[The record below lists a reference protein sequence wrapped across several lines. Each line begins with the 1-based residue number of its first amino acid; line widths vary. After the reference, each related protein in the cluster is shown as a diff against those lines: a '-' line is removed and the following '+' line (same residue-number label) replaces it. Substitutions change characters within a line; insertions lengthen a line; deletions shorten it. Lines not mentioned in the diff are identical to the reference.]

1 MKIFSNQLHHL
12 HKGRQEMFR
21 GRLVDCHEVPQRLE
35 HVLSELE
42 RRPVGELL
50 TPSGDLPLDEALL
63 RVHSPEYLA
72 FLSTA
77 WDEWVS
83 LSPDN
88 VSRDALPSVW
98 PLPGN
103 QAFRTDRPPL
113 NFAAKLGQYAFDA
126 GTPLMSGSWTAAREG
141 AACAL
146 AAAQEVSKGE
156 SSAVALTRPPG
167 HHAGRAYMGGYCFLN
182 NAAIAAQHLRSQGL
196 QRIAVMD
203 IDYHHGNGTQA
214 IFDERSDVYTVSIH
228 GDPQTEYPFFLGHA
242 DERGTGPGEGYNLNF
257 PLPKGT
263 AFETWYDSLQKAL
276 QVIADFSPQALV
288 VPLGLDTFEGDPISG
303 FKLKSVHYLQV
314 GRALASLRL
323 PTVFTLEGGYAVA
336 DFGRNTV
343 NVLEGFQSI

>member
-1 MKIFSNQLHHL
+1 
-12 HKGRQEMFR
+12 MFR

-88 VSRDALPSVW
+88 VNRDALPSVW

-103 QAFRTDRPPL
+103 QAFRMDRPPL

-126 GTPLMSGSWTAAREG
+126 GTPLMSGSWMAAREG

-146 AAAQEVSKGE
+146 AAAQAVSTGE

-263 AFETWYDSLQKAL
+263 AFETWYGSLQKAL

-288 VPLGLDTFEGDPISG
+288 VPLGLDTYEGDPISG

>member
-1 MKIFSNQLHHL
+1 
-12 HKGRQEMFR
+12 MFR

-63 RVHSPEYLA
+63 RVHSPEYLT

-146 AAAQEVSKGE
+146 AAAQAVSKGE

-167 HHAGRAYMGGYCFLN
+167 HHAGKAYMGGYCFLN
-182 NAAIAAQHLRSQGL
+182 NAAIAAQHLSSQGL

-242 DERGTGPGEGYNLNF
+242 DERGTGAGEGYNLNF

-263 AFETWYDSLQKAL
+263 AFETWYGSLQKAL

-288 VPLGLDTFEGDPISG
+288 VPLGLDTYEGDPICG

>member
-1 MKIFSNQLHHL
+1 
-12 HKGRQEMFR
+12 MFR

-63 RVHSPEYLA
+63 RVHSPEYLT

-88 VSRDALPSVW
+88 VNRDALPSVW

-103 QAFRTDRPPL
+103 QAFRMDRPPL

-146 AAAQEVSKGE
+146 AAAQAVSKGE

-182 NAAIAAQHLRSQGL
+182 NAAIAAQHLSSQGL

-242 DERGTGPGEGYNLNF
+242 DERGTGAGEGYNLNF

-263 AFETWYDSLQKAL
+263 AFETWYGSLQKAL

-288 VPLGLDTFEGDPISG
+288 VPLGLDTYEGDPISG

>member
-1 MKIFSNQLHHL
+1 
-12 HKGRQEMFR
+12 
-21 GRLVDCHEVPQRLE
+21 
-35 HVLSELE
+35 
-42 RRPVGELL
+42 
-50 TPSGDLPLDEALL
+50 
-63 RVHSPEYLA
+63 
-72 FLSTA
+72 
-77 WDEWVS
+77 
-83 LSPDN
+83 
-88 VSRDALPSVW
+88 
-98 PLPGN
+98 
-103 QAFRTDRPPL
+103 
-113 NFAAKLGQYAFDA
+113 
-126 GTPLMSGSWTAAREG
+126 
-141 AACAL
+141 
-146 AAAQEVSKGE
+146 
-156 SSAVALTRPPG
+156 
-167 HHAGRAYMGGYCFLN
+167 MGGYCFLN

-263 AFETWYDSLQKAL
+263 AFETWYGSLQKAL

-288 VPLGLDTFEGDPISG
+288 VPLGLDTYEGDPISG

>member
-1 MKIFSNQLHHL
+1 
-12 HKGRQEMFR
+12 MFR

-63 RVHSPEYLA
+63 RVHSPEYLT

-146 AAAQEVSKGE
+146 AAAQAVSKGE

-167 HHAGRAYMGGYCFLN
+167 HHAGKAYMGGYCFLN
-182 NAAIAAQHLRSQGL
+182 NAAIAAQHLSSQGL

-242 DERGTGPGEGYNLNF
+242 DERGTGAGEGYNLNF

-263 AFETWYDSLQKAL
+263 AFETWYGSLQKAL

-288 VPLGLDTFEGDPISG
+288 VPLGLDTYEGDPISG

>member
-1 MKIFSNQLHHL
+1 
-12 HKGRQEMFR
+12 MFR

-42 RRPVGELL
+42 RRSVGELL

-88 VSRDALPSVW
+88 VNRDALPSVW

-103 QAFRTDRPPL
+103 QAFRMDRPPL

-126 GTPLMSGSWTAAREG
+126 GTPLMSGSWMAAREG

-146 AAAQEVSKGE
+146 AAAQAVSTGE

-167 HHAGRAYMGGYCFLN
+167 HHAGRGYMGGYCFLN

-242 DERGTGPGEGYNLNF
+242 DERGTGAGEGYNLNF

-263 AFETWYDSLQKAL
+263 AFETWYGSLQKAL

-288 VPLGLDTFEGDPISG
+288 VPLGLDTYEGDPISG

>member
-1 MKIFSNQLHHL
+1 
-12 HKGRQEMFR
+12 MFR

-63 RVHSPEYLA
+63 RVHSPEYLT

-88 VSRDALPSVW
+88 VNRDALPSVW

-103 QAFRTDRPPL
+103 QAFRMDRPPL

-126 GTPLMSGSWTAAREG
+126 GTPLMSGSWMAAREG

-146 AAAQEVSKGE
+146 AAAQAVSTGE

-167 HHAGRAYMGGYCFLN
+167 HHAGRVYMGGYCFLN

-263 AFETWYDSLQKAL
+263 AFETWYGSLQKAL

-288 VPLGLDTFEGDPISG
+288 VPLGLDTYEGDPISG

>member
-1 MKIFSNQLHHL
+1 
-12 HKGRQEMFR
+12 MFR
-21 GRLVDCHEVPQRLE
+21 GRLVDCHEVPQRLK

-42 RRPVGELL
+42 RRPVGALL

-88 VSRDALPSVW
+88 VNRDALPSVW

-103 QAFRTDRPPL
+103 QAFRMDRPPL

-126 GTPLMSGSWTAAREG
+126 GTPLMSGSWMAAREG

-146 AAAQEVSKGE
+146 AAAQAVSTGE

-182 NAAIAAQHLRSQGL
+182 NAAIAAQYLRSQGL

-263 AFETWYDSLQKAL
+263 AFETWYGSLQKAL

-288 VPLGLDTFEGDPISG
+288 VPLGLDTYEGDPISG

>member
-1 MKIFSNQLHHL
+1 
-12 HKGRQEMFR
+12 MFR

-63 RVHSPEYLA
+63 RVHSPEYLT

-88 VSRDALPSVW
+88 VNRDALPSVW

-103 QAFRTDRPPL
+103 QAFRMDRPPL

-146 AAAQEVSKGE
+146 AAAQAVSKGE

-167 HHAGRAYMGGYCFLN
+167 HHAGRGYMGGYCFLN

-263 AFETWYDSLQKAL
+263 AFETWYGSLQKAL

-288 VPLGLDTFEGDPISG
+288 VPLGLDTYEGDPISG

>member
-1 MKIFSNQLHHL
+1 
-12 HKGRQEMFR
+12 MFR

-63 RVHSPEYLA
+63 RVHSPEYLT

-146 AAAQEVSKGE
+146 AAAQAVSKGE

-182 NAAIAAQHLRSQGL
+182 NAAIAAQHLSSQGL

-242 DERGTGPGEGYNLNF
+242 DERGTGAGEGYNLNF

-263 AFETWYDSLQKAL
+263 AFETWYGSLQKAL

-288 VPLGLDTFEGDPISG
+288 VPLGLDTYEGDPISG

>member
-1 MKIFSNQLHHL
+1 
-12 HKGRQEMFR
+12 MFR

-63 RVHSPEYLA
+63 RVHSPEYLT

-88 VSRDALPSVW
+88 VNSDALPSVW

-103 QAFRTDRPPL
+103 QAFRMDRPPL

-126 GTPLMSGSWTAAREG
+126 GTPLMSGSWMAAREG

-146 AAAQEVSKGE
+146 AAAQAVSTGE

-182 NAAIAAQHLRSQGL
+182 NAAIAAQYLRSQGL

-242 DERGTGPGEGYNLNF
+242 DERGTGAGEGYNLNF

-263 AFETWYDSLQKAL
+263 AFETWYGSLQKAL

-288 VPLGLDTFEGDPISG
+288 VPLGLDTYEGDPISG

>member
-1 MKIFSNQLHHL
+1 
-12 HKGRQEMFR
+12 MFR

-141 AACAL
+141 ASCAL
-146 AAAQEVSKGE
+146 AAAQAVSKGE

-263 AFETWYDSLQKAL
+263 AFETWYGSLQKAL

-288 VPLGLDTFEGDPISG
+288 VPLGLDTYEGDPISG

>member
-1 MKIFSNQLHHL
+1 
-12 HKGRQEMFR
+12 MFR

-63 RVHSPEYLA
+63 RVHSPEYLT

-88 VSRDALPSVW
+88 VNRDALPSVW

-103 QAFRTDRPPL
+103 QAFRMDRPPL

-146 AAAQEVSKGE
+146 AAAQAVSKGE

-182 NAAIAAQHLRSQGL
+182 NAAIAAQYLRSQGL

-263 AFETWYDSLQKAL
+263 AFETWYGSLQKAL

-288 VPLGLDTFEGDPISG
+288 VPLGLDTYEGDPISG

>member
-1 MKIFSNQLHHL
+1 
-12 HKGRQEMFR
+12 MFR

-63 RVHSPEYLA
+63 RVHSPEYLT

-88 VSRDALPSVW
+88 VNRDALPSVW

-103 QAFRTDRPPL
+103 QAFRMDRPPL

-126 GTPLMSGSWTAAREG
+126 GTPLMSGSWMAAREG

-146 AAAQEVSKGE
+146 AAAQAVSKGE

-182 NAAIAAQHLRSQGL
+182 NAAIAAQYLRSQGL

-263 AFETWYDSLQKAL
+263 AFETWYGSLQKAL

-288 VPLGLDTFEGDPISG
+288 VPLGLDTYEGDPISG

>member
-1 MKIFSNQLHHL
+1 
-12 HKGRQEMFR
+12 MFR

-88 VSRDALPSVW
+88 VNRDALPSVW

-103 QAFRTDRPPL
+103 QAFRMDRPPL

-126 GTPLMSGSWTAAREG
+126 GTPLMSGSWMAAREG

-146 AAAQEVSKGE
+146 AAAQAVSTGE

-167 HHAGRAYMGGYCFLN
+167 HHAGRGYMGGYCFLN

-263 AFETWYDSLQKAL
+263 AFETWYGSLQKAL

-288 VPLGLDTFEGDPISG
+288 VPLGLDTYEGDPISG

>member
-1 MKIFSNQLHHL
+1 
-12 HKGRQEMFR
+12 MFR

-63 RVHSPEYLA
+63 RVHSPEYLT

-88 VSRDALPSVW
+88 VNRDALPSVW

-103 QAFRTDRPPL
+103 QAFRMDRPPL

-126 GTPLMSGSWTAAREG
+126 GTPLMSGSWMAAREG

-146 AAAQEVSKGE
+146 AAAQAVSTGE

-167 HHAGRAYMGGYCFLN
+167 HHAGRGYMGGYCFLN

-263 AFETWYDSLQKAL
+263 AFETWYGSLQKAL

-288 VPLGLDTFEGDPISG
+288 VPLGLDTYEGDPISG

>member
-1 MKIFSNQLHHL
+1 
-12 HKGRQEMFR
+12 MFR

-63 RVHSPEYLA
+63 RVHSPEYLT

-88 VSRDALPSVW
+88 VNRDALPSVW

-103 QAFRTDRPPL
+103 QAFRMDRPPL

-126 GTPLMSGSWTAAREG
+126 GTPLMSGSWMAAREG

-146 AAAQEVSKGE
+146 AAAQAVSQGE

-182 NAAIAAQHLRSQGL
+182 NAAIAAQYLRSQGL

-263 AFETWYDSLQKAL
+263 AFETWYGSLQKAL

-288 VPLGLDTFEGDPISG
+288 VPLGLDTYEGDPISG

>member
-1 MKIFSNQLHHL
+1 
-12 HKGRQEMFR
+12 MFR

-63 RVHSPEYLA
+63 RVHSPEYLT

-88 VSRDALPSVW
+88 VNRDALPSVW

-103 QAFRTDRPPL
+103 QAFRMDRPPL

-126 GTPLMSGSWTAAREG
+126 GTPLMSGSWMAAREG

-146 AAAQEVSKGE
+146 AAAQAVSTGE

-182 NAAIAAQHLRSQGL
+182 NAAIAAQYLRSQGL

-263 AFETWYDSLQKAL
+263 AFETWYGSLQKAL

-288 VPLGLDTFEGDPISG
+288 VPLGLDTYEGDPISG

>member
-1 MKIFSNQLHHL
+1 
-12 HKGRQEMFR
+12 MFR

-63 RVHSPEYLA
+63 RVHSPEYLT

-88 VSRDALPSVW
+88 VNRDALPSVW

-103 QAFRTDRPPL
+103 QAFRMDRPPL

-126 GTPLMSGSWTAAREG
+126 GTPLMSGSWMAAREG

-146 AAAQEVSKGE
+146 AAAQAVSTGE

-182 NAAIAAQHLRSQGL
+182 NAAIAAQHLSSQGL

-242 DERGTGPGEGYNLNF
+242 DERGTGAGEGYNLNF

-263 AFETWYDSLQKAL
+263 AFETWYGSLQKAL

-288 VPLGLDTFEGDPISG
+288 VPLGLDTYEGDPISG